1 MKQHGSV
8 FLLMVRST
16 FYKVLLL
23 LGAATLAET
32 AVFVAFCLRG
42 PTAKGFGP
50 ELLLRQ
56 GRIAWIFG
64 AVMVLMTLLLIR
76 TGTEKGAKTG
86 YTLRRLS
93 VSERWVFFWQ
103 SAYNTLCYLLLWMW
117 QVLTVMLLCAVY
129 VHLAPAEYVTEQ
141 TVFLAF
147 YRSDFLHALLPFE
160 ETALWVKNVLLVLSL
175 GIASARY
182 PMALRQGSKQ
192 QEISG
197 ACCAAIAFFVEEI
210 GSVNG
215 AISILISLITIG
227 VSVYRAM
234 DREAQYEKE
243 TA

>member
-103 SAYNTLCYLLLWMW
+103 SAYNTLCYLLLISFCNHC
-117 QVLTVMLLCAVY
+117 LC
-129 VHLAPAEYVTEQ
+129 LA
-141 TVFLAF
+141 
-147 YRSDFLHALLPFE
+147 
-160 ETALWVKNVLLVLSL
+160 NVLLHLIGLRFEKVAAAHSSALSTNKRTNPNF
-175 GIASARY
+175 S
-182 PMALRQGSKQ
+182 
-192 QEISG
+192 
-197 ACCAAIAFFVEEI
+197 
-210 GSVNG
+210 N
-215 AISILISLITIG
+215 
-227 VSVYRAM
+227 
-234 DREAQYEKE
+234 
-243 TA
+243 